1 MVFFCSK
8 LYAIDCQEFTKD
20 FQQLKISESLGVFLI
35 FLKSCL
41 ETVVKIGT
49 RVARGGFIPSS
60 QLVVKEF
67 DRYATFLNQGW
78 EGMSR
83 INAN

>member
-1 MVFFCSK
+1 MNCTIIPTWKFNSFEIVF
-8 LYAIDCQEFTKD
+8 
-20 FQQLKISESLGVFLI
+20 
-35 FLKSCL
+35 

-49 RVARGGFIPSS
+49 RVARGGFITYS

-78 EGMSR
+78 EGLSR
-83 INAN
+83 INANS

>member
-1 MVFFCSK
+1 LPRIYKSLK
-8 LYAIDCQEFTKD
+8 LILSRGKFK
-20 FQQLKISESLGVFLI
+20 